1 MKRILPLILLPAFC
15 LLLPAHAETTIES
28 DSLTIEQKANTA
40 TFTGNVRAV
49 QPDFTLTA
57 ATLNAKYGSGGIQ
70 TLTANGNVVITRK
83 GGDGET
89 ARGDTATYTPATKT
103 LVMTGGTVT
112 LTHGANTLA
121 GNRLEYNMATGKA
134 NLINTGAKRVRAVLQ
149 EDNTP

>member
-1 MKRILPLILLPAFC
+1 MRSLLPLLLVLVAVAT
-15 LLLPAHAETTIES
+15 AHAETTIES
-28 DSLTIEQKANTA
+28 DALTVLQKENTA

-57 ATLNAKYGSGGIQ
+57 STLTAKYGNKGVE
-70 TLTANGNVVITRK
+70 TLTASGNVVITRQ
-83 GGDGET
+83 GGEAET
-89 ARGDTATYTPATKT
+89 ARGDTAVYTPRTKT

-134 NLINTGAKRVRAVLQ
+134 NLVNTGAKRVRATLQ
-149 EDNTP
+149 EGTE